1 MTVHE
6 FLLRNETENY
16 IIVTFV
22 NWTVEVLYNYM
33 TAKTDVP
40 DWLDESVIETVE
52 TDTSGRVVIEV

>member
-6 FLLRNETENY
+6 FLLRCESDNF

-22 NWTVEVLYNYM
+22 NWNVEILYNYRI
-33 TAKTDVP
+33 AKTDVP

-52 TDTSGRVVIEV
+52 TDRSGRVVIEV